1 MALRRVVAAL
11 EPSPARVAGAVAAGS
26 AALGS
31 AVALA
36 AVSSWLISRAAE
48 HPPVLD
54 LSVAVVA
61 VRALGISRGTF
72 RYVERLA
79 SHDVALRGVVR
90 LRERLYERLAWAD
103 RGVVSGLR
111 SGELLSRVGADVD
124 LVADVVVRGLLPF
137 AVAAVVCLATVALL
151 AWVLPVAAVVVGV
164 ALLLAVVAAPRLA
177 AVAAGR
183 YERAADRTRTEVSA
197 QVHALLDGATELTVA
212 GRVDERLALLRE
224 ADARRRRE
232 LDRAARPG
240 AWAAAL
246 SSVLTGLAV
255 VGALAVGSAATA
267 SGRIDGVLLAVVTLT
282 PLALVE
288 VVAPLPAAA
297 VAVVRARGA
306 AERLTALLDAPPAHS
321 VAERPVP
328 TGPHHLR
335 AHGIDVGWPGS
346 APVLR
351 SVSLDLEPGRV
362 VAVVGASGGGKST
375 LLRTLAGLLEPLR
388 GSVSL
393 DGVPLADLDPTALR
407 RTVTLTAE
415 DAHVFATTLRDNLL
429 VARGDATD
437 DELWA
442 VLRLVYLEPWAS
454 GLGDGLATVLD
465 PGSVSGGERRR
476 LLLARA
482 LLVESAVVLLDEPA
496 EHLDPVLADR
506 LLRDLVGAARA
517 RGVTM
522 VVVTHRLE
530 PLDCVDDVV
539 TVGADLGLDTISPSQ
554 TRDGRWTSTS
564 ALV

>member
-1 MALRRVVAAL
+1 M
-11 EPSPARVAGAVAAGS
+11 
-26 AALGS
+26 
-31 AVALA
+31 
-36 AVSSWLISRAAE
+36 
-48 HPPVLD
+48 LD

-90 LRERLYERLAWAD
+90 LREQLYERLAWAD
-103 RGVVSGLR
+103 RSVVSGLR
-111 SGELLSRVGADVD
+111 SGELLSRVGSDVD
-124 LVADVVVRGLLPF
+124 VVADVVVRGLLPF
-137 AVAAVVCLATVALL
+137 AVAAVVCLATVTLL
-151 AWVLPVAAVVVGV
+151 AFVLPAAAVVVGV

-183 YERAADRTRTEVSA
+183 YERAADLTRTEVSA
-197 QVHALLDGATELTVA
+197 QVHALLDGAVELTVA

-224 ADARRRRE
+224 VDSRRRHE

-240 AWAAAL
+240 AWAAGL
-246 SSVLTGLAV
+246 SSALTGLAV
-255 VGALAVGSAATA
+255 VGALVVGSAATA
-267 SGRIDGVLLAVVTLT
+267 SGRISGVLLAVVTLT

-306 AERLTALLDAPPAHS
+306 AERLVALLDAPQAHS
-321 VAERPVP
+321 TAELPVP
-328 TGPHHLR
+328 AGVHHLR
-335 AHGIDVGWPGS
+335 AEGVDIGWPGS

-351 SVSLDLEPGRV
+351 AVTLDLEPGRV
-362 VAVVGASGGGKST
+362 VAVVGASGAGKST

-388 GSVSL
+388 GTVSL
-393 DGVPLADLDPTALR
+393 DGVPLAALDPTALR

-442 VLRLVYLEPWAS
+442 VLRLVHLEAWAS
-454 GLGDGLATVLD
+454 GLGEGLATVLD

-482 LLVESAVVLLDEPA
+482 LLVDSAVVLLDEPA
-496 EHLDPVLADR
+496 EHLDPELADR

-530 PLDCVDDVV
+530 PLDCVDEVV
-539 TVGADLGLDTISPSQ
+539 TIDAEQGAGQSTE
-554 TRDGRWTSTS
+554 GRWTSTS

>member
-11 EPSPARVAGAVAAGS
+11 DPSPARVAGAVAAGS

-31 AVALA
+31 AVALT
-36 AVSSWLISRAAE
+36 AVSAWLISRAAE

-61 VRALGISRGTF
+61 VRALGISRGTL

-90 LRERLYERLAWAD
+90 LRERLYEALAWAD
-103 RGVVSGLR
+103 RSVVSGLR
-111 SGELLSRVGADVD
+111 SGDLLSRVGPDVD

-137 AVAAVVCLATVALL
+137 AVAAVVCAATVALL
-151 AWVLPVAAVVVGV
+151 AWVLPLAAVVVGA
-164 ALLLAVVAAPRLA
+164 ALLLALVAAPRLA

-183 YERAADRTRTEVSA
+183 FERAADATRVEVSA
-197 QVHALLDGATELTVA
+197 EVHALLDGATELTVA
-212 GRVDERLALLRE
+212 GRVDDRLALLRSV
-224 ADARRRRE
+224 DARRGRE

-246 SSVLTGLAV
+246 SSALTGLAV

-267 SGRIDGVLLAVVTLT
+267 SGRLDGVLLAVVTLT

-306 AERLTALLDAPPAHS
+306 AERLAALLDAPAAHS
-321 VAERPVP
+321 AAERPVP

-335 AHGIDVGWPGS
+335 AHDLDVGWPGAS
-346 APVLR
+346 PVLR
-351 SVSLDLEPGRV
+351 GVSLDLAPGSV
-362 VAVVGASGGGKST
+362 VAVVGASGAGKST

-388 GSVSL
+388 GNVSL
-393 DGVPLADLDPTALR
+393 DGVALSELDPIALR
-407 RTVTLTAE
+407 RAVTLTAE

-429 VARGDATD
+429 VARGDAD
-437 DELWA
+437 DAELWA
-442 VLRLVYLEPWAS
+442 VLRLAHLDRWAA
-454 GLGDGLATVLD
+454 GLDLGLATVLD

-482 LLVESAVVLLDEPA
+482 LLVGSAVVLLDEPA
-496 EHLDPVLADR
+496 EHLDPALADR
-506 LLRDLVGAARA
+506 LLRDLVDAARA

-539 TVGADLGLDTISPSQ
+539 TVGGTGLAAPVTEPSLE
-554 TRDGRWTSTS
+554 GRWTSTS

>member
-11 EPSPARVAGAVAAGS
+11 DPSPARVAGAVAAGS

-79 SHDVALRGVVR
+79 SHDVALRGVVH

-151 AWVLPVAAVVVGV
+151 AWVLPVAAAVVGV
-164 ALLLAVVAAPRLA
+164 ALLLAVVTAPRLA

-183 YERAADRTRTEVSA
+183 YERAADLTRTEVSA

-224 ADARRRRE
+224 VDSRRRRE

-246 SSVLTGLAV
+246 SSALTGLAV
-255 VGALAVGSAATA
+255 VGALVVGSAATV
-267 SGRIDGVLLAVVTLT
+267 SGRLDGVLLAVVTLT

-288 VVAPLPAAA
+288 VVSPLPAAA

-306 AERLTALLDAPPAHS
+306 AERLTALLDAPLAHS
-321 VAERPVP
+321 AAERPVP
-328 TGPHHLR
+328 AGRHHLR
-335 AHGIDVGWPGS
+335 AEGLDVGWPG
-346 APVLR
+346 ANPVLQD
-351 SVSLDLEPGRV
+351 VSLDLEPGRIM
-362 VAVVGASGGGKST
+362 AVVGASGAGKST

-388 GSVSL
+388 GSVTL
-393 DGVPLADLDPTALR
+393 DGVPLTDLDPTALR

-442 VLRLVYLEPWAS
+442 VLRLVHLEPWAA

-482 LLVESAVVLLDEPA
+482 LLVDSAVVLLDEPA
-496 EHLDPVLADR
+496 EHLDPALADR
-506 LLRDLVGAARA
+506 LVRDLVDAARA
-517 RGVTM
+517 RGVTL

-530 PLDCVDDVV
+530 PLDCVDHVV
-539 TVGADLGLDTISPSQ
+539 TVEAGRSLE
-554 TRDGRWTSTS
+554 GRWTSTS
-564 ALV
+564 TLV